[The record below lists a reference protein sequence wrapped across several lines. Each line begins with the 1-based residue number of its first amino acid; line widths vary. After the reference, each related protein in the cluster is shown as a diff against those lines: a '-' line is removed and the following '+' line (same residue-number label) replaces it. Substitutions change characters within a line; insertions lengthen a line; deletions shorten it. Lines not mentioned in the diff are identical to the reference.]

1 MMNLT
6 NTTKILRLHNAN
18 KENKMDIS
26 TLRKMRTTNF
36 AKISGEFEKIAN
48 PQSDSKSY
56 QDDRFWK
63 LEADKAGNGTATI
76 RFLPNPDTNELP
88 WVRIFNHGFQGPTG
102 KWYIENSLTT
112 INEPDPVGELNSK
125 LWNTGNEADKEVAR
139 KQKRKLTYIAN
150 VMIVSDPKHPEN
162 EGQVRLFRF
171 GKKIFDKIMDKARPT
186 FEDETPV
193 NVFDLWEGAD
203 FKLRQRKV
211 EGYANYDQSTFMEPS
226 TVADDEAELL
236 SVMGK
241 VHDLKE
247 FTDRKN
253 FKTYEELSRKLASVL
268 NTEGSAGQTA
278 AQMSTMDD
286 DTPEPTRVAKATT
299 AKVSVSKSD
308 DGDDDAMSF
317 FKKIAMED

>member
-1 MMNLT
+1 
-6 NTTKILRLHNAN
+6 
-18 KENKMDIS
+18 MDIN
-26 TLRKMRTTNF
+26 TLRKMRGTNF

-48 PQSDSKSY
+48 PQSESKSY
-56 QDDRFWK
+56 QDDRIWK

-76 RFLPNPDTNELP
+76 RFLPNPDANELP

-112 INEPDPVGELNSK
+112 IGEADPVGELNSR
-125 LWNTGNEADKEVAR
+125 LWNTGNEADKEIAR
-139 KQKRKLTYIAN
+139 KQKRKLTYVAN
-150 VMIVSDPKHPEN
+150 VLIVSDPKHPEN

-226 TVADDEAELL
+226 AVADDEDELL
-236 SVMGK
+236 AIMGK

-247 FTDRKN
+247 FTDPKN
-253 FKTYEELSRKLASVL
+253 FKSYEELSRKLASVL

-278 AQMSTMDD
+278 AQLAEDD
-286 DTPEPTRVAKATT
+286 DAPVATKVVTKAAP
-299 AKVSVSKSD
+299 AKVKVSQD

>member
-1 MMNLT
+1 
-6 NTTKILRLHNAN
+6 
-18 KENKMDIS
+18 MDIN
-26 TLRKMRTTNF
+26 TLRKMRGTNF

-48 PQSDSKSY
+48 PQSESKSY

-76 RFLPNPDTNELP
+76 RFLPNSNGDDLP

-112 INEPDPVGELNSK
+112 IGEADPVGELNSR

-150 VMIVSDPKHPEN
+150 VLIVSDPKHPEN

-226 TVADDEAELL
+226 AVADDEDELL
-236 SVMGK
+236 AVMSK

-247 FTDRKN
+247 FLDPKN
-253 FKTYEELSRKLASVL
+253 FKSYEELSRKLASVL

-278 AQMSTMDD
+278 AQLAEDD
-286 DTPEPTRVAKATT
+286 DAPASTKVVTKVAA
-299 AKVSVSKSD
+299 AKVKVSQD